1 MKNIFTNFAVLAKE
15 EPLGNIEGLPGGYDP
30 GKDSITT
37 ATDTLT
43 RIFSNVFSFF
53 TILAGLM
60 FVLYFLLGG
69 LQWVTSSG
77 EADKVEKAKKEM
89 TNAAIGMIIVVAAYG
104 IIFVVGR
111 VLGME
116 ILNPADYIINFL
128 GPKGATP

>member
-1 MKNIFTNFAVLAKE
+1 
-15 EPLGNIEGLPGGYDP
+15 
-30 GKDSITT
+30 
-37 ATDTLT
+37 
-43 RIFSNVFSFF
+43 
-53 TILAGLM
+53 M